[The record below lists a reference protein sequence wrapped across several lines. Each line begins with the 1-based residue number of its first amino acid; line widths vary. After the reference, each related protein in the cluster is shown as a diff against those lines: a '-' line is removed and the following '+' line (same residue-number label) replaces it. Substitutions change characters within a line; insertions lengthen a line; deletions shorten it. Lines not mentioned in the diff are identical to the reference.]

1 MKFDESENSVS
12 CMPSSP
18 YKPLVEHRGGW
29 TVSRAPIRMQVFQEC
44 NCLESRPRFEANIMT
59 AV

>member
-1 MKFDESENSVS
+1 MKFDESKNSVS

-29 TVSRAPIRMQVFQEC
+29 TVSRAPIRKYSIDS
-44 NCLESRPRFEANIMT
+44 NLGLL
-59 AV
+59 